1 VLAAGT
7 LGVALI
13 PRRTEIRVFPA
24 LSLAHDAPVVQLTCR
39 F

>member
-1 VLAAGT
+1 LAVGT

-13 PRRTEIRVFPA
+13 PRRTEHRVFPA
-24 LSLAHDAPVVQLTCR
+24 LSLVHDTPALRLAYQ